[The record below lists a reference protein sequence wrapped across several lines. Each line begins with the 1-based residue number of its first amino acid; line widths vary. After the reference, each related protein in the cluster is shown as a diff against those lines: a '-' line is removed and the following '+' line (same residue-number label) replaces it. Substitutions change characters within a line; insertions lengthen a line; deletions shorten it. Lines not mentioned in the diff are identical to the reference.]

1 MTCIKI
7 CGINSE
13 AAFDAAVEAGA
24 DCLGFVFFSRSPRF
38 VTPRQAASLSAR
50 HQGRPLRA
58 GLFVEPKMHEIQ
70 TVLDVM
76 DLDALQ
82 IYGDIEFCQYIQTKF
97 GVPVWRA
104 VGVKTTDDLPRAP
117 DGLTGLVIEGRPPAD
132 ATRPG
137 GNASAIDWQILSGW
151 DAPQKWLLAG
161 GLTAENVAEAIAIT
175 GAPAVDVSSGVESLP
190 GVKSPVLIRRFI
202 ASVRSSHADAEL
214 HPHNA

>member
-13 AAFDAAVEAGA
+13 SAFDAAVEAGA
-24 DCLGFVFFSRSPRF
+24 DCLGFVFFPRSPRF

-70 TVLDVM
+70 AVLDVM
-76 DLDALQ
+76 ELDALQ

-104 VGVKTTDDLPRAP
+104 VGVKTADDLPSKA
-117 DGLTGLVIEGRPPAD
+117 DGLAGFVIEGRPPAE

-137 GNASAIDWQILSGW
+137 GNASAIDWPVLSGW
-151 DAPQKWLLAG
+151 DAPLQWLLAG
-161 GLTAENVAEAIAIT
+161 GLTAENVAEAITIT
-175 GAPAVDVSSGVESLP
+175 GAPAVDVSTGVESLP

-202 ASVRSSHADAEL
+202 ANVRSFHADADL
-214 HPHNA
+214 HSQNA